1 MGIATEVPDI
11 SAARLLEFVIGR
23 EADPEREAKDG
34 IAVWVD
40 SKEPTADFER
50 CAAAYS
56 DRRVLVFAVDRK
68 PTEMKIF
75 EHLGMKLAMNVISTS
90 AKVLLGRISG
100 NYMSF
105 LNMSNKKLV
114 DRGAR
119 IIAELCELP
128 YHEALT
134 ELYYTSLLLEDDSCE
149 RISITQE
156 TIRRIRV

>member
-40 SKEPTADFER
+40 SKEPTASFER

-56 DRRVLVFAVDRK
+56 GRRVLVFAVDRN

-90 AKVLLGRISG
+90 AMVLLGRISG

-128 YHEALT
+128 YQEALT

-149 RISITQE
+149 GISITQE